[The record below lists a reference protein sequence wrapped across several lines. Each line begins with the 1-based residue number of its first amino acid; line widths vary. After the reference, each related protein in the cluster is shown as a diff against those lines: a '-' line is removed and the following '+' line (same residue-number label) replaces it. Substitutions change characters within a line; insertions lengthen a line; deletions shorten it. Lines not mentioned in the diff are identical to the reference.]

1 MLTTK
6 KIPLF
11 SVVKKFKGG
20 VVGGSMVNKE
30 VSSWKLGARIKQQIK
45 NPFKS
50 AFICV
55 LFRGVVCGF

>member
-20 VVGGSMVNKE
+20 VVGGSVISMF
-30 VSSWKLGARIKQQIK
+30 KLGKWVAEKQNK
-45 NPFKS
+45 NL
-50 AFICV
+50 CV
-55 LFRGVVCGF
+55 LCVKKRFGVWVLEI